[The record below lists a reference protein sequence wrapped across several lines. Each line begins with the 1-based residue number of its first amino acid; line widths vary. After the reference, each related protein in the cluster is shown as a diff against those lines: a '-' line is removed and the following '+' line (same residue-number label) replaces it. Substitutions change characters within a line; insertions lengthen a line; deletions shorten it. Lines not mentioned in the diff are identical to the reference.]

1 LGRRVAC
8 GQRGYEAQSQA
19 FQGPY
24 SFPSRFEEGEGTN
37 PEELIA
43 AAHAGCFSM
52 ALAAALEREGF
63 PPKRVA
69 TEARVHLERVEG
81 KATITRIDLLTEAEV
96 PGISPERFQED
107 RPGGQGGVPRF
118 PGPGRGKGDRLGG
131 PASGLEPPRQSGPRG
146 SGPKGGCPVP
156 SR

>member
-1 LGRRVAC
+1 MKLG
-8 GQRGYEAQSQA
+8 SLA

-43 AAHAGCFSM
+43 AAHAGCFFM

-81 KATITRIDLLTEAEV
+81 KATVNRIDLVTEAEV
-96 PGISPERFQED
+96 PGISPEKFQVRRSPW
-107 RPGGQGGVPRF
+107 RPGFWVRTPLVERAK
-118 PGPGRGKGDRLGG
+118 R
-131 PASGLEPPRQSGPRG
+131 
-146 SGPKGGCPVP
+146 
-156 SR
+156 